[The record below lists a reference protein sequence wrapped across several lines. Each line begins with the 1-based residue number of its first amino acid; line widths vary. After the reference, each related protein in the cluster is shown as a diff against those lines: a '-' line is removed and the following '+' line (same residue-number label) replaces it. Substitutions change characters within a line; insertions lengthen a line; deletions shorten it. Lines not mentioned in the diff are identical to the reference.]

1 MYGGVGDKT
10 GVEKKGLIPK
20 LVMAFIKGSQ
30 RDMNAWIAAYGWSV
44 EGTVADL
51 EEGER
56 AYPDSDYRRVV
67 MSLKRTT
74 IPTAAI
80 LIISLRVIWSQA
92 VPFCEF
98 L

>member
-30 RDMNAWIAAYGWSV
+30 RDMDEWIAAGRSV
-44 EGTVADL
+44 EGTVSDL

-56 AYPDSDYRRVV
+56 AYPNSDFEGNGDELEEDDDSDGGD
-67 MSLKRTT
+67 SDN
-74 IPTAAI
+74 
-80 LIISLRVIWSQA
+80 
-92 VPFCEF
+92 
-98 L
+98 